1 VVQPR
6 AVISYSEHT
15 GYPLIVFARLILGK
29 HDVVDEGIVL
39 ALAGERRDQYNHLIL
54 TQLILPAARSKI
66 RVGGCVLNCRIVI
79 DGGDLVRPAQLLGTG
94 GTAMACLQGTG

>member
-1 VVQPR
+1 VIQPR
-6 AVISYSEHT
+6 AVVPHSEHAGET
-15 GYPLIVFARLILGK
+15 LIVFARLIPGK
-29 HDVVDEGIVL
+29 HDVVDEGIVF
-39 ALAGERRDQYNHLIL
+39 AFAGERRDQHDHLIL

-66 RVGGCVLNCRIVI
+66 RVGGCVFNCLIVI